1 MLPQRIILAI
11 MAFLGV
17 AVCMAMRSCLS
28 IALTEMVKPI
38 EINQMK
44 NDTAVCPAV
53 KLFTENS
60 DAIHNNDSNDN
71 ETTKY
76 SWTQEQQ
83 GWILSSFFGGYLIG
97 HIPGAVFPHKF
108 SAKWM
113 FSMSIL
119 IPSVFNAAT
128 PLFVK
133 YGVCNINLLQRR
145 NNIG

>member
-1 MLPQRIILAI
+1 MLPQRISLAI

-17 AVCMAMRSCLS
+17 AVSLTMRVCLS

-38 EINQMK
+38 EIK
-44 NDTAVCPAV
+44 NNTVVCPAV
-53 KLFTENS
+53 KLSSGTS
-60 DAIHNNDSNDN
+60 DIIPTKSNGD

-97 HIPGAVFPHKF
+97 HIPGALFPHKF

-113 FSMSIL
+113 FSLSIL
-119 IPSVFNAAT
+119 IPGLCNAAT
-128 PLFVK
+128 PMLLRYGMYIYETMFREFFV
-133 YGVCNINLLQRR
+133 RR
-145 NNIG
+145 IVS